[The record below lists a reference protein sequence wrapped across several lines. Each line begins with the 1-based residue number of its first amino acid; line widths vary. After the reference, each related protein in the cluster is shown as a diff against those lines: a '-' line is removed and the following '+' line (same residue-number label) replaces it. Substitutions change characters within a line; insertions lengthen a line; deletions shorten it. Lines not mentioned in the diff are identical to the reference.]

1 MGDTRDRVGNA
12 GVIVAGGAFK
22 IALYVCIVVLIIW
35 LGRLSYQFGHD
46 IFDQQPMSPGEGQ
59 EITVVVKE
67 DDSVYDIAKTLESK
81 GLVEDAKVFWIQEKL
96 SNYKGQMKPGTYLL
110 STAYEPSRLLAIMA
124 GDAEQEGAYCD
135 RRRENEN
142 LHQFSGYGKYRF
154 SGKSGKGGSV
164 IRSSHY
170 PERDAELYKGASG
183 CKKPERILRW
193 GQP

>member
-81 GLVEDAKVFWIQEKL
+81 GLVEDAKVFWVH
-96 SNYKGQMKPGTYLL
+96 YKGQMKPGTYLL

-124 GDAEQEGAYCD
+124 GDAEQEGAD
-135 RRRENEN
+135 
-142 LHQFSGYGKYRF
+142 S
-154 SGKSGKGGSV
+154 
-164 IRSSHY
+164 
-170 PERDAELYKGASG
+170 
-183 CKKPERILRW
+183 
-193 GQP
+193 

>member
-46 IFDQQPMSPGEGQ
+46 IFDDQPMSAREGQ

-81 GLVEDAKVFWIQEKL
+81 GLVEDAKVFWIHEKL

-124 GDAEQEGAYCD
+124 GDAEQEGAD
-135 RRRENEN
+135 
-142 LHQFSGYGKYRF
+142 S
-154 SGKSGKGGSV
+154 
-164 IRSSHY
+164 
-170 PERDAELYKGASG
+170 
-183 CKKPERILRW
+183 
-193 GQP
+193 

>member
-46 IFDQQPMSPGEGQ
+46 IFDQQPMSPREGQ

-124 GDAEQEGAYCD
+124 GDAKQEGAD
-135 RRRENEN
+135 
-142 LHQFSGYGKYRF
+142 S
-154 SGKSGKGGSV
+154 
-164 IRSSHY
+164 
-170 PERDAELYKGASG
+170 
-183 CKKPERILRW
+183 
-193 GQP
+193 

>member
-81 GLVEDAKVFWIQEKL
+81 GLVADANEFWIQEKL
-96 SNYKGQMKPGTYLL
+96 SQSTGQMKPGTDLL
-110 STAYEPSRLLAIMA
+110 STAYEPSRLLAIVA
-124 GDAEQEGAYCD
+124 GDAEQEGAD
-135 RRRENEN
+135 
-142 LHQFSGYGKYRF
+142 S
-154 SGKSGKGGSV
+154 
-164 IRSSHY
+164 
-170 PERDAELYKGASG
+170 
-183 CKKPERILRW
+183 
-193 GQP
+193 

>member
-46 IFDQQPMSPGEGQ
+46 IFDQQPMSPREGQ

-124 GDAEQEGAYCD
+124 GDAEQEGAY
-135 RRRENEN
+135 
-142 LHQFSGYGKYRF
+142 S
-154 SGKSGKGGSV
+154 
-164 IRSSHY
+164 
-170 PERDAELYKGASG
+170 
-183 CKKPERILRW
+183 
-193 GQP
+193 

>member
-81 GLVEDAKVFWIQEKL
+81 GLVERIQSKDNKKHIEIALLDQAEIIIEAGLNAQKQFAQNVLRGLTEEETRLCIRVFDKIC
-96 SNYKGQMKPGTYLL
+96 NN
-110 STAYEPSRLLAIMA
+110 
-124 GDAEQEGAYCD
+124 AEEQLKND
-135 RRRENEN
+135 KENE
-142 LHQFSGYGKYRF
+142 S
-154 SGKSGKGGSV
+154 
-164 IRSSHY
+164 
-170 PERDAELYKGASG
+170 
-183 CKKPERILRW
+183 
-193 GQP
+193 

>member
-46 IFDQQPMSPGEGQ
+46 IFDQQPMSPREGQ
-59 EITVVVKE
+59 EIPVVVKE

-124 GDAEQEGAYCD
+124 GDAEQEGAD
-135 RRRENEN
+135 
-142 LHQFSGYGKYRF
+142 S
-154 SGKSGKGGSV
+154 
-164 IRSSHY
+164 
-170 PERDAELYKGASG
+170 
-183 CKKPERILRW
+183 
-193 GQP
+193 

>member
-46 IFDQQPMSPGEGQ
+46 IFDQQPMSPREGQ

-110 STAYEPSRLLAIMA
+110 STAYEPFRLLAIMA
-124 GDAEQEGAYCD
+124 GDAEQEGAY
-135 RRRENEN
+135 
-142 LHQFSGYGKYRF
+142 S
-154 SGKSGKGGSV
+154 
-164 IRSSHY
+164 
-170 PERDAELYKGASG
+170 
-183 CKKPERILRW
+183 
-193 GQP
+193 

>member
-1 MGDTRDRVGNA
+1 MEDTRDRVGNA

-46 IFDQQPMSPGEGQ
+46 IFDQQPMSPREGQ

-124 GDAEQEGAYCD
+124 GDAEQEGAD
-135 RRRENEN
+135 
-142 LHQFSGYGKYRF
+142 S
-154 SGKSGKGGSV
+154 
-164 IRSSHY
+164 
-170 PERDAELYKGASG
+170 
-183 CKKPERILRW
+183 
-193 GQP
+193 

>member
-46 IFDQQPMSPGEGQ
+46 IFDQQPMNPGEGQ

-81 GLVEDAKVFWIQEKL
+81 GLVEDAKVFWVQEKL

-124 GDAEQEGAYCD
+124 GDAEQEGAD
-135 RRRENEN
+135 
-142 LHQFSGYGKYRF
+142 S
-154 SGKSGKGGSV
+154 
-164 IRSSHY
+164 
-170 PERDAELYKGASG
+170 
-183 CKKPERILRW
+183 
-193 GQP
+193 

>member
-46 IFDQQPMSPGEGQ
+46 IFDQQPMSPREGQ

-81 GLVEDAKVFWIQEKL
+81 GLVEVALEFWIQEKL

-124 GDAEQEGAYCD
+124 GDAEQEGAD
-135 RRRENEN
+135 
-142 LHQFSGYGKYRF
+142 S
-154 SGKSGKGGSV
+154 
-164 IRSSHY
+164 
-170 PERDAELYKGASG
+170 
-183 CKKPERILRW
+183 
-193 GQP
+193 

>member
-22 IALYVCIVVLIIW
+22 IALYVWVVVLIIW

-96 SNYKGQMKPGTYLL
+96 SNYKGQMRPGTYLL
-110 STAYEPSRLLAIMA
+110 STAYEPFRLLAIMA
-124 GDAEQEGAYCD
+124 GDAEQEGAY
-135 RRRENEN
+135 
-142 LHQFSGYGKYRF
+142 S
-154 SGKSGKGGSV
+154 
-164 IRSSHY
+164 
-170 PERDAELYKGASG
+170 
-183 CKKPERILRW
+183 
-193 GQP
+193 

>member
-46 IFDQQPMSPGEGQ
+46 IFDQQPMSPREGQ

-81 GLVEDAKVFWIQEKL
+81 GLAEDAKVFWIQEKL

-124 GDAEQEGAYCD
+124 GDAEQEGAD
-135 RRRENEN
+135 
-142 LHQFSGYGKYRF
+142 S
-154 SGKSGKGGSV
+154 
-164 IRSSHY
+164 
-170 PERDAELYKGASG
+170 
-183 CKKPERILRW
+183 
-193 GQP
+193 

>member
-22 IALYVCIVVLIIW
+22 IALYVGVVVLIIW

-110 STAYEPSRLLAIMA
+110 STAYEPFRLLAIMA
-124 GDAEQEGAYCD
+124 GDAEQEGAY
-135 RRRENEN
+135 
-142 LHQFSGYGKYRF
+142 S
-154 SGKSGKGGSV
+154 
-164 IRSSHY
+164 
-170 PERDAELYKGASG
+170 
-183 CKKPERILRW
+183 
-193 GQP
+193 

>member
-59 EITVVVKE
+59 EITVVKE

-124 GDAEQEGAYCD
+124 GDAEQEGAD
-135 RRRENEN
+135 
-142 LHQFSGYGKYRF
+142 S
-154 SGKSGKGGSV
+154 
-164 IRSSHY
+164 
-170 PERDAELYKGASG
+170 
-183 CKKPERILRW
+183 
-193 GQP
+193 

>member
-46 IFDQQPMSPGEGQ
+46 IFDQQPMSPREGQ

-81 GLVEDAKVFWIQEKL
+81 GLVENAKVFWIQEKL

-124 GDAEQEGAYCD
+124 GDAEQEGAD
-135 RRRENEN
+135 
-142 LHQFSGYGKYRF
+142 S
-154 SGKSGKGGSV
+154 
-164 IRSSHY
+164 
-170 PERDAELYKGASG
+170 
-183 CKKPERILRW
+183 
-193 GQP
+193 

>member
-59 EITVVVKE
+59 ENTVVVKE

-124 GDAEQEGAYCD
+124 GDAEQEGAD
-135 RRRENEN
+135 
-142 LHQFSGYGKYRF
+142 S
-154 SGKSGKGGSV
+154 
-164 IRSSHY
+164 
-170 PERDAELYKGASG
+170 
-183 CKKPERILRW
+183 
-193 GQP
+193 

>member
-46 IFDQQPMSPGEGQ
+46 IFDQQPMSPREGQ

-81 GLVEDAKVFWIQEKL
+81 GLVEEAKVFWIQEKL

-124 GDAEQEGAYCD
+124 GDAEQEGAD
-135 RRRENEN
+135 
-142 LHQFSGYGKYRF
+142 S
-154 SGKSGKGGSV
+154 
-164 IRSSHY
+164 
-170 PERDAELYKGASG
+170 
-183 CKKPERILRW
+183 
-193 GQP
+193 

>member
-35 LGRLSYQFGHD
+35 LGRLSYQSGHD

-67 DDSVYDIAKTLESK
+67 DDSVYAIAKTLESK
-81 GLVEDAKVFWIQEKL
+81 GLVEDAKVFWVQEKL

-124 GDAEQEGAYCD
+124 GDAEQEGAD
-135 RRRENEN
+135 
-142 LHQFSGYGKYRF
+142 S
-154 SGKSGKGGSV
+154 
-164 IRSSHY
+164 
-170 PERDAELYKGASG
+170 
-183 CKKPERILRW
+183 
-193 GQP
+193 

>member
-22 IALYVCIVVLIIW
+22 IALYVCVVVLIIW

-46 IFDQQPMSPGEGQ
+46 IFDQQPMSPREGQ

-110 STAYEPSRLLAIMA
+110 STAYEPFRLLAIMA
-124 GDAEQEGAYCD
+124 GDAEQEGAY
-135 RRRENEN
+135 
-142 LHQFSGYGKYRF
+142 S
-154 SGKSGKGGSV
+154 
-164 IRSSHY
+164 
-170 PERDAELYKGASG
+170 
-183 CKKPERILRW
+183 
-193 GQP
+193 

>member
-81 GLVEDAKVFWIQEKL
+81 GLVEDAKVFCIQEKL

-124 GDAEQEGAYCD
+124 GDAEQEGAD
-135 RRRENEN
+135 
-142 LHQFSGYGKYRF
+142 S
-154 SGKSGKGGSV
+154 
-164 IRSSHY
+164 
-170 PERDAELYKGASG
+170 
-183 CKKPERILRW
+183 
-193 GQP
+193 

>member
-22 IALYVCIVVLIIW
+22 IVCIVVLIIW

-46 IFDQQPMSPGEGQ
+46 IFDQQPMSPREGQ

-124 GDAEQEGAYCD
+124 GDAEQEGAD
-135 RRRENEN
+135 
-142 LHQFSGYGKYRF
+142 S
-154 SGKSGKGGSV
+154 
-164 IRSSHY
+164 
-170 PERDAELYKGASG
+170 
-183 CKKPERILRW
+183 
-193 GQP
+193 

>member
-35 LGRLSYQFGHD
+35 LGRLSYQSGHD
-46 IFDQQPMSPGEGQ
+46 IFDQQPMSPREGQ

-110 STAYEPSRLLAIMA
+110 STAGESPVSLPFTRAALHAWKLFLEHPFEGKNLILEAPLPEDFSSLA
-124 GDAEQEGAYCD
+124 
-135 RRRENEN
+135 
-142 LHQFSGYGKYRF
+142 KYL
-154 SGKSGKGGSV
+154 
-164 IRSSHY
+164 
-170 PERDAELYKGASG
+170 P
-183 CKKPERILRW
+183 
-193 GQP
+193 

>member
-46 IFDQQPMSPGEGQ
+46 IFDQQPMSPREGQ

-81 GLVEDAKVFWIQEKL
+81 GLVEDAKVLWIQEKL

-124 GDAEQEGAYCD
+124 GDAEQEGAD
-135 RRRENEN
+135 
-142 LHQFSGYGKYRF
+142 S
-154 SGKSGKGGSV
+154 
-164 IRSSHY
+164 
-170 PERDAELYKGASG
+170 
-183 CKKPERILRW
+183 
-193 GQP
+193 

>member
-46 IFDQQPMSPGEGQ
+46 IFDQQPMSPREGQ

-124 GDAEQEGAYCD
+124 GDAEQEGAD
-135 RRRENEN
+135 
-142 LHQFSGYGKYRF
+142 S
-154 SGKSGKGGSV
+154 
-164 IRSSHY
+164 
-170 PERDAELYKGASG
+170 
-183 CKKPERILRW
+183 
-193 GQP
+193 

>member
-81 GLVEDAKVFWIQEKL
+81 GLVENAFVFYVQEKL
-96 SNYKGQMKPGTYLL
+96 SNYNGKLRPGTYLL
-110 STAYEPSRLLAIMA
+110 STAYTPNRIMGILA
-124 GDAEQEGAYCD
+124 GDTEQEGTD
-135 RRRENEN
+135 
-142 LHQFSGYGKYRF
+142 S
-154 SGKSGKGGSV
+154 
-164 IRSSHY
+164 
-170 PERDAELYKGASG
+170 
-183 CKKPERILRW
+183 
-193 GQP
+193 

>member
-46 IFDQQPMSPGEGQ
+46 IFDQQPMSPREGQ

-124 GDAEQEGAYCD
+124 GNAEQEGAD
-135 RRRENEN
+135 
-142 LHQFSGYGKYRF
+142 S
-154 SGKSGKGGSV
+154 
-164 IRSSHY
+164 
-170 PERDAELYKGASG
+170 
-183 CKKPERILRW
+183 
-193 GQP
+193 

>member
-46 IFDQQPMSPGEGQ
+46 IFDQQPMSPREGQ

-96 SNYKGQMKPGTYLL
+96 SNYKGQMKPGNYLL

-124 GDAEQEGAYCD
+124 GEAEQEGAD
-135 RRRENEN
+135 
-142 LHQFSGYGKYRF
+142 S
-154 SGKSGKGGSV
+154 
-164 IRSSHY
+164 
-170 PERDAELYKGASG
+170 
-183 CKKPERILRW
+183 
-193 GQP
+193 